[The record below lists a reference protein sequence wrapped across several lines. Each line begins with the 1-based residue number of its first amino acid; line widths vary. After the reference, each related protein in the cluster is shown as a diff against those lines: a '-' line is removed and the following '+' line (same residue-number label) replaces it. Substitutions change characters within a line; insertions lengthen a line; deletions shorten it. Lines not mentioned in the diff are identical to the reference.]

1 MSKQSYR
8 TIHQIYADVLA
19 EADTGERSGIAV
31 TVLCRKAN
39 LPHGR
44 LKNCIKNLTSSGL
57 MNEIKY
63 DGKNTFVI
71 TSKGKL
77 YLEEYQKFSGIAESF
92 GLEL

>member
-1 MSKQSYR
+1 MVYR
-8 TIHQIYADVLA
+8 TTHQIYADVLT
-19 EADTGERSGIAV
+19 EADTGERTGIAI
-31 TVLCRKAN
+31 TILCRMAN
-39 LPHGR
+39 LSHGR

-57 MNEIKY
+57 INEIKY

-71 TSKGKL
+71 TGKGKL